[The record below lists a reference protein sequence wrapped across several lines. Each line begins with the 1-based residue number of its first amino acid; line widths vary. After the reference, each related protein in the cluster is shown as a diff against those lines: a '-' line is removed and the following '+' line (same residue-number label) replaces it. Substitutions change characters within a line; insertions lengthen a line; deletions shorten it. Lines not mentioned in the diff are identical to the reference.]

1 LPTASITTSKIGPC
15 VVRSFHLWVFPV
27 LIGSG
32 KRLFAEGRDWG
43 DQLTRRRHR
52 TQETAMPHAVVGLIL
67 VAHGL
72 ITTMIG
78 FGSVTSPN
86 AAAMPV
92 PSWFNWWPGPFG
104 RSWLFDALNLGPGLA
119 AVGGLIWLVAGL
131 TLIGA
136 ASAGWAFPVLSD
148 HWQVLAFVGGA
159 LGLVALGLYFQL
171 GYKTL
176 STKENSLVDLFVLI
190 AVAQS
195 FALPA
200 SIVVYN
206 LDPLYLP
213 VVFAATNGGHFL
225 PYSWL
230 HRTRAYV
237 LLALVASFGP
247 FAILV
252 AGGAEVSFRTS
263 GLLVGVVMVIS
274 AFYVRRSAER
284 RIAVSAAPA
293 VGSVPA

>member
-1 LPTASITTSKIGPC
+1 
-15 VVRSFHLWVFPV
+15 
-27 LIGSG
+27 
-32 KRLFAEGRDWG
+32 
-43 DQLTRRRHR
+43 
-52 TQETAMPHAVVGLIL
+52 MPHAVVGLIL

-136 ASAGWAFPVLSD
+136 GLGWLGVSGAERPLAGARVRGRSAWSRRAGPLLPARVQDPVD
-148 HWQVLAFVGGA
+148 QRELAGR
-159 LGLVALGLYFQL
+159 LVRPDRRGPKLRVTRFDRRVQPRP
-171 GYKTL
+171 
-176 STKENSLVDLFVLI
+176 
-190 AVAQS
+190 
-195 FALPA
+195 ALPPGR
-200 SIVVYN
+200 
-206 LDPLYLP
+206 LCRDQRRD
-213 VVFAATNGGHFL
+213 FL